1 MTHNSTPFVL
11 VCLFLAATS
20 CKPPSTEQKHSET
33 APLADGDAEQAPAI
47 QDTAAW
53 IDWYNP
59 QGEFHGE
66 TVAYLNCDST
76 RAANRQEVTA
86 YVQSDTVFDL
96 KSIDPKMTG
105 KLAFTWEPLENDTYE
120 DDGWN
125 MNGVHAFKV
134 YKDADT
140 VQIED
145 LEEILAVEAW
155 VFRDGDVLDAKE
167 VKFLDI
173 NLDGYLDMRMKQF
186 SGKTTWYCFYLFDP
200 TSGSF
205 SLQRIDS
212 VTHVTVNCEKG
223 LLYSYAGGSG
233 SSTSWKTWEINP
245 KSGTIDPI
253 LTEYWALKEAWD
265 DEGKRFFWKSREF
278 IDNRDDSR
286 QVLQF
291 DSTFV
296 EYDERQ

>member
-1 MTHNSTPFVL
+1 MIWIT
-11 VCLFLAATS
+11 LAVAS
-20 CKPPSTEQKHSET
+20 CTSTEQKHPAPPPPAEET
-33 APLADGDAEQAPAI
+33 AEQAPAI

-59 QGEFHGE
+59 LGEFHSE

-76 RAANRQEVTA
+76 RAANRQEFTV

-145 LEEILAVEAW
+145 L
-155 VFRDGDVLDAKE
+155 
-167 VKFLDI
+167 
-173 NLDGYLDMRMKQF
+173 
-186 SGKTTWYCFYLFDP
+186 
-200 TSGSF
+200 
-205 SLQRIDS
+205 
-212 VTHVTVNCEKG
+212 
-223 LLYSYAGGSG
+223 
-233 SSTSWKTWEINP
+233 
-245 KSGTIDPI
+245 
-253 LTEYWALKEAWD
+253 
-265 DEGKRFFWKSREF
+265 
-278 IDNRDDSR
+278 
-286 QVLQF
+286 
-291 DSTFV
+291 
-296 EYDERQ
+296 